1 MKYLLI
7 VIIII
12 ITALSD
18 RTYAQE
24 RLSDPITYSADSSTG
39 TKTDNDEIR
48 HFYGNVVFRQRNV
61 VLRCK
66 EAIYSLVRKKAELL
80 RDVVITQEDMVLKS
94 PRIDYD
100 GFTGIAVAPQ
110 TITITDKNATLKAKK
125 GEYNTNSYIAT
136 FVDDVRI
143 VDDSTTIDS
152 DTLVYNRRT
161 RVSNAMGQVVV
172 ETDSIVIFA
181 DSAENRP
188 ADRTNTAVGNVFLMA
203 KFNSFFLNAGLTID
217 SRRENITLAYQN
229 PVLFRVDTSY
239 ETRSVHDSAGI
250 LPDTII
256 RLAKLDTM
264 SVACDSLRAAPY
276 KGDRIAEFMGN
287 VQMYRQRVAS
297 KSGYASYAAA
307 DSLISLRFNPI
318 IWFDS
323 TQLRGDSVF
332 ITMQNR
338 KLRGIHSM
346 GNALAASVADT
357 SKPDRIN
364 QISALKIQIDFQ
376 KDSIKRIAGMKDAKT
391 LYFYKSEDGEE
402 LAARNSSDSVFIIFE
417 LGEIADIVWTGGV
430 QGQNFPDSMVIEQA
444 KSFFLP
450 NFSWRSDRPLKRE
463 LIIRKK
469 EPVEE

>member
-7 VIIII
+7 VSIIII
-12 ITALSD
+12 AALSNNSS
-18 RTYAQE
+18 AQD

-61 VLRCK
+61 VLRCR

-100 GFTGIAVAPQ
+100 GITGIAVAPQ
-110 TITITDKNATLKAKK
+110 TVTITDKNATLKAKK
-125 GEYNTNSYIAT
+125 GEYNTNTYIAT
-136 FVDDVRI
+136 FVNDVRI

-161 RVSNAMGQVVV
+161 RVSNAMGGVVV
-172 ETDSIVIFA
+172 ETDSIIIFA

-217 SRRENITLAYQN
+217 SRRDNTTLAYQS
-229 PVLFRVDTSY
+229 PVLFRIDTTH
-239 ETRSVHDSAGI
+239 ETRIAHDSTGQTA
-250 LPDTII
+250 DSTV
-256 RLAKLDTM
+256 RETRLDTM

-276 KGDRIAEFMGN
+276 KGDRIAEFMGS
-287 VQMYRQRVAS
+287 VEMYRERVAS

-307 DSLISLRFNPI
+307 DSLISLRSVPI

-323 TQLRGDSVF
+323 TQLKGDSVF

-338 KLRGIHSM
+338 KLKSIHAL

-357 SKPDRIN
+357 TQPDRIN
-364 QISALKIQIDFQ
+364 QISSLNIQIDFAN
-376 KDSIKRIAGMKDAKT
+376 DSIRRIAGMKDAKT
-391 LYFYKSEDGEE
+391 LYFYKSEEGEE
-402 LAARNSSDSVFIIFE
+402 LAARNSSDSVFILFE
-417 LGEIADIVWTGGV
+417 MGDIKDIVWTGGV
-430 QGQNFPDSMVIEQA
+430 QGQNFPDSMVISQA

-450 NFSWRSDRPLKRE
+450 NFSWRTDRPKKRE
-463 LIIRKK
+463 LIIRTRK
-469 EPVEE
+469 E